1 MCCVSCKISCK
12 ERAIMTATL
21 IPLASSPEK
30 EKEAFANLTT
40 IYTDLDGTLLAPGGC
55 LLTDTCGAPSY
66 KTCEAVVALQRA
78 GVDLIVVTGR
88 SRVQCNEFVRILNA
102 KAVIGEMGCTKQ
114 EHGTGN
120 LNIAYDTG
128 EFDFDSTKFNTPYD
142 AIAASGAV
150 EVLFERYK
158 GKLEYNYPRC
168 LNRDVTHAMRGCID
182 PDEAAKYL
190 KSQGFNLEFEDNG
203 MIFSPSKTTLVDCS
217 QIHGYHIVPAG
228 TSKAKAVKD
237 DMEQRGILPNEC
249 VSIGDGHG
257 DIYMG
262 QYTGSF
268 VMMVNGLKQTRNVA
282 ATEALDCPHK
292 FVTNKI
298 CNDGWIEFANAVLR
312 AKGAP
317 LVSTAGF

>member
-1 MCCVSCKISCK
+1 MSSS
-12 ERAIMTATL
+12 L

-30 EKEAFANLTT
+30 ESEAFKNLTT

-55 LLTDTCGAPSY
+55 LLTNADGTPSY

-78 GVDLIVVTGR
+78 GVNLIVVTGR
-88 SRVQCNEFVRILNA
+88 SRVQCNEFLRILNA
-102 KAVIGEMGCTKQ
+102 QTVIGEMGCTKQ

-120 LNIAYDTG
+120 LDIKYDTG
-128 EFDFDSTKFNTPYD
+128 EFDFDSTTHKTPYD

-150 EVLFERYK
+150 EALFERYA

-182 PDEAAKYL
+182 PDEAARYL
-190 KSQGFNLEFEDNG
+190 KSRGYNLEFEDNG
-203 MIFSPSKTTLVDCS
+203 MIFTPSKTTLVDCP

-237 DMEQRGILPNEC
+237 DMECRGILPSEC

-262 QYTGSF
+262 MHTGSF
-268 VMMVNGLKQTRNVA
+268 VMMVNGLKQERNVLA
-282 ATEALDCPHK
+282 SNALDSPHK

-298 CNDGWIEFANAVLR
+298 CNEGWIEFANAVLR
-312 AKGAP
+312 AKG
-317 LVSTAGF
+317 VC